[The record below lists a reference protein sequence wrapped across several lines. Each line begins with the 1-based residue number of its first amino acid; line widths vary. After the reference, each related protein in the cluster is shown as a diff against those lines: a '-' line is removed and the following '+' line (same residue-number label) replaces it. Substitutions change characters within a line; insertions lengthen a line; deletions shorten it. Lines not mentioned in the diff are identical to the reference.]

1 MDMTTN
7 DGSSTKDTNI
17 TNTTGLIQTGT
28 NVRPSTNTFKTK
40 TTNNETKTVNNKTK
54 TKTTNNETKT
64 ANIKTTTERNIETK
78 TEPTTET
85 STDRN
90 ATTKTKRD
98 TKATQSYI
106 TMDFDPPTT
115 MKEEQDLLSAM
126 YASACVPNTMRMSYD
141 MVEDML
147 TDHIDLMEGDDLEIC
162 NKDTELISI

>member
-54 TKTTNNETKT
+54 TT
-64 ANIKTTTERNIETK
+64 NIETT

-85 STDRN
+85 STDQN
-90 ATTKTKRD
+90 ATIKTKHD

>member
-1 MDMTTN
+1 MTTN

-40 TTNNETKTVNNKTK
+40 TTNNETKTVNN
-54 TKTTNNETKT
+54 ETRT

-85 STDRN
+85 STDQN
-90 ATTKTKRD
+90 ATTKTKQD

>member
-1 MDMTTN
+1 MDMKTN

-17 TNTTGLIQTGT
+17 TNTTGLTQTGT

-40 TTNNETKTVNNKTK
+40 TAND
-54 TKTTNNETKT
+54 ETKT
-64 ANIKTTTERNIETK
+64 ANDETKTANNETTTERNIETK
-78 TEPTTET
+78 TEQTTET
-85 STDRN
+85 STDQN
-90 ATTKTKRD
+90 KTAKPEHD

>member
-54 TKTTNNETKT
+54 TTNN
-64 ANIKTTTERNIETK
+64 KTTTERNIETK

-85 STDRN
+85 STDQN
-90 ATTKTKRD
+90 ATTKTKHD

>member
-1 MDMTTN
+1 MTTN

-40 TTNNETKTVNNKTK
+40 TTNNETKTTNKETR
-54 TKTTNNETKT
+54 TT
-64 ANIKTTTERNIETK
+64 NIKTTTERNIETK

-85 STDRN
+85 STDQN
-90 ATTKTKRD
+90 KTAKPEHD

>member
-1 MDMTTN
+1 MTTN

-40 TTNNETKTVNNKTK
+40 TTNNKTK
-54 TKTTNNETKT
+54 TENNETKT
-64 ANIKTTTERNIETK
+64 ERNIESK

-85 STDRN
+85 STDQN
-90 ATTKTKRD
+90 ATTKTKHD

>member
-1 MDMTTN
+1 MTTN
-7 DGSSTKDTNI
+7 DGSSTKDIKI
-17 TNTTGLIQTGT
+17 TNTTGLTQTGT

-40 TTNNETKTVNNKTK
+40 TTNKETR
-54 TKTTNNETKT
+54 TT
-64 ANIKTTTERNIETK
+64 NIKTTTERNIETK

-85 STDRN
+85 STDQN
-90 ATTKTKRD
+90 KTAKPEHD

>member
-1 MDMTTN
+1 MDMKTN

-40 TTNNETKTVNNKTK
+40 TAND
-54 TKTTNNETKT
+54 ETKT
-64 ANIKTTTERNIETK
+64 ANIKTTTERNKETK
-78 TEPTTET
+78 TEQTTET
-85 STDRN
+85 STDQN
-90 ATTKTKRD
+90 KTAKPEHD

>member
-54 TKTTNNETKT
+54 TT
-64 ANIKTTTERNIETK
+64 NIKTTTERNNVTK

-90 ATTKTKRD
+90 ATTKTKHD

>member
-1 MDMTTN
+1 MDMKTN

-17 TNTTGLIQTGT
+17 TNTTGLTQTGT

-40 TTNNETKTVNNKTK
+40 TTNNETKTA
-54 TKTTNNETKT
+54 NNE
-64 ANIKTTTERNIETK
+64 TTTERNIETK

-85 STDRN
+85 STDQN
-90 ATTKTKRD
+90 KTAKPEHD

>member
-40 TTNNETKTVNNKTK
+40 TANNE

-64 ANIKTTTERNIETK
+64 ANNETKTERNIETK

-85 STDRN
+85 STDQN
-90 ATTKTKRD
+90 ATTKTKHD

>member
-1 MDMTTN
+1 MTTN

-40 TTNNETKTVNNKTK
+40 TTNNETKT
-54 TKTTNNETKT
+54 TNNETKT
-64 ANIKTTTERNIETK
+64 ANNETKTERNNKTT

-90 ATTKTKRD
+90 ATTKTKHD
-98 TKATQSYI
+98 KKATQSYI

>member
-40 TTNNETKTVNNKTK
+40 TTNNETKTTNNKTK
-54 TKTTNNETKT
+54 TENNETKT

-85 STDRN
+85 STDQN
-90 ATTKTKRD
+90 ATTKTKHD

>member
-1 MDMTTN
+1 MTTN

-54 TKTTNNETKT
+54 TANNETK
-64 ANIKTTTERNIETK
+64 TERNIETT

-85 STDRN
+85 STDQN
-90 ATTKTKRD
+90 ATTKTKQD

>member
-1 MDMTTN
+1 MDMITN
-7 DGSSTKDTNI
+7 DGSSTKHTDI
-17 TNTTGLIQTGT
+17 TNTTGLTQTGT

-40 TTNNETKTVNNKTK
+40 TE
-54 TKTTNNETKT
+54 NNETKT
-64 ANIKTTTERNIETK
+64 ANNKTTTERNIKTTTERNNKTT

-90 ATTKTKRD
+90 ATTKTKHD

>member
-1 MDMTTN
+1 MTTN

-40 TTNNETKTVNNKTK
+40 TTNNETKT
-54 TKTTNNETKT
+54 TNNETKT

-85 STDRN
+85 STDQN
-90 ATTKTKRD
+90 ATTKTKQD
-98 TKATQSYI
+98 TKATKSYI

>member
-40 TTNNETKTVNNKTK
+40 TTYNETKTANNKTK
-54 TKTTNNETKT
+54 TT
-64 ANIKTTTERNIETK
+64 NIKTTTERNIESK

-85 STDRN
+85 STDPN
-90 ATTKTKRD
+90 ATTKTKHD

>member
-1 MDMTTN
+1 MKTN
-7 DGSSTKDTNI
+7 DGSSTKDINI
-17 TNTTGLIQTGT
+17 TNTTGLTQTGT

-40 TTNNETKTVNNKTK
+40 TANDETKTERNDE
-54 TKTTNNETKT
+54 TKTT
-64 ANIKTTTERNIETK
+64 NIKTTTERNKETT
-78 TEPTTET
+78 TEQTTET
-85 STDRN
+85 STDQN
-90 ATTKTKRD
+90 KTAKPEHD

>member
-1 MDMTTN
+1 MKTN

-17 TNTTGLIQTGT
+17 TNTTGLTQTGT

-40 TTNNETKTVNNKTK
+40 TANDETKS
-54 TKTTNNETKT
+54 
-64 ANIKTTTERNIETK
+64 ANIKTTTERNKETK
-78 TEPTTET
+78 TEQTTET
-85 STDRN
+85 STDQN
-90 ATTKTKRD
+90 KTAKPEHD

>member
-17 TNTTGLIQTGT
+17 TNTTELIQTGT

-40 TTNNETKTVNNKTK
+40 TTNNETKTTNKETR
-54 TKTTNNETKT
+54 TT
-64 ANIKTTTERNIETK
+64 NIKTTTERNIETK

-85 STDRN
+85 STDQN
-90 ATTKTKRD
+90 KTAKPEHD

>member
-17 TNTTGLIQTGT
+17 TNTTGQTQTGT

-40 TTNNETKTVNNKTK
+40 TA
-54 TKTTNNETKT
+54 NNETKT
-64 ANIKTTTERNIETK
+64 ANNETKTANNETTTANNETTTERNIETK
-78 TEPTTET
+78 TEQTTET
-85 STDRN
+85 STDQN
-90 ATTKTKRD
+90 KTAKPEHD

>member
-1 MDMTTN
+1 MTTN
-7 DGSSTKDTNI
+7 DGSSTKHTDI
-17 TNTTGLIQTGT
+17 TNTTGLTQTGT

-40 TTNNETKTVNNKTK
+40 TANNETKATNNKTK
-54 TKTTNNETKT
+54 T
-64 ANIKTTTERNIETK
+64 ANIETK

-85 STDRN
+85 STDQN
-90 ATTKTKRD
+90 ATTKTKQD

>member
-1 MDMTTN
+1 MTTN

-40 TTNNETKTVNNKTK
+40 TTNNETKTTNNK
-54 TKTTNNETKT
+54 TKT
-64 ANIKTTTERNIETK
+64 ANIKTTTERNIESK

-85 STDRN
+85 STDQN
-90 ATTKTKRD
+90 ATTKTKHD

>member
-1 MDMTTN
+1 MKTN

-17 TNTTGLIQTGT
+17 TNTTGLTQTGT

-40 TTNNETKTVNNKTK
+40 TANNKTK
-54 TKTTNNETKT
+54 TANNKTKTANNETKT
-64 ANIKTTTERNIETK
+64 ANIETK
-78 TEPTTET
+78 TEQTTET
-85 STDRN
+85 STDQN
-90 ATTKTKRD
+90 KTAKPEHD

>member
-1 MDMTTN
+1 MTTN

-40 TTNNETKTVNNKTK
+40 TTNNETKSAND
-54 TKTTNNETKT
+54 ETKT
-64 ANIKTTTERNIETK
+64 ANNETTTERNIETK

-85 STDRN
+85 STDQN
-90 ATTKTKRD
+90 ATTKTKHD

>member
-40 TTNNETKTVNNKTK
+40 TTNNETKSANDETK
-54 TKTTNNETKT
+54 TANNETKT
-64 ANIKTTTERNIETK
+64 ANNETK

-85 STDRN
+85 STDQN
-90 ATTKTKRD
+90 KTAKPEHD

-126 YASACVPNTMRMSYD
+126 YASAYVPNTMRMSYD

>member
-17 TNTTGLIQTGT
+17 TNTTGLIQTGI

-40 TTNNETKTVNNKTK
+40 TTNNETKTENNKTK
-54 TKTTNNETKT
+54 TANNETK
-64 ANIKTTTERNIETK
+64 TERNIETK

-85 STDRN
+85 STDQN
-90 ATTKTKRD
+90 ATTKTKHD

>member
-40 TTNNETKTVNNKTK
+40 TTNNETKTA
-54 TKTTNNETKT
+54 NNETKT
-64 ANIKTTTERNIETK
+64 TNIKTTTERNIETK

-90 ATTKTKRD
+90 ATTKTKHD
-98 TKATQSYI
+98 TKATKSYI

>member
-40 TTNNETKTVNNKTK
+40 TTNNETR
-54 TKTTNNETKT
+54 TT
-64 ANIKTTTERNIETK
+64 NIKTTTERNIKTK

-85 STDRN
+85 STDQN
-90 ATTKTKRD
+90 KTAKPEHD

>member
-7 DGSSTKDTNI
+7 DGSSTKHTDI
-17 TNTTGLIQTGT
+17 TNTTGLTQTGT

-40 TTNNETKTVNNKTK
+40 TE
-54 TKTTNNETKT
+54 NNETKT
-64 ANIKTTTERNIETK
+64 ANNETKTENIKTTTK
-78 TEPTTET
+78 PTTET

-90 ATTKTKRD
+90 ATTKTKHD
-98 TKATQSYI
+98 KKATQSYI

>member
-1 MDMTTN
+1 MTTN

-54 TKTTNNETKT
+54 T

-85 STDRN
+85 STDQN
-90 ATTKTKRD
+90 ATTKTKHD

>member
-17 TNTTGLIQTGT
+17 TNTTELIQTGT

-40 TTNNETKTVNNKTK
+40 TTNNK
-54 TKTTNNETKT
+54 TKTTNNKTKT
-64 ANIKTTTERNIETK
+64 ENNETTTERNIETK

-85 STDRN
+85 STDQN
-90 ATTKTKRD
+90 ATTKTKQD

>member
-1 MDMTTN
+1 MTTN

-40 TTNNETKTVNNKTK
+40 TTNNETKTT
-54 TKTTNNETKT
+54 
-64 ANIKTTTERNIETK
+64 NIKTTTERNIETK

-85 STDRN
+85 STDQN
-90 ATTKTKRD
+90 ATTKTKQD

>member
-1 MDMTTN
+1 MTTN

-17 TNTTGLIQTGT
+17 TNTTELIQSGT

-40 TTNNETKTVNNKTK
+40 TTNNETKTANNKTK
-54 TKTTNNETKT
+54 TENNE
-64 ANIKTTTERNIETK
+64 TTTERNIETK

-85 STDRN
+85 STDQN
-90 ATTKTKRD
+90 ATTKTKHE

>member
-17 TNTTGLIQTGT
+17 TNTTGLTQTGT

-40 TTNNETKTVNNKTK
+40 TTNNETKTA
-54 TKTTNNETKT
+54 NNE
-64 ANIKTTTERNIETK
+64 TTTERNIESK

-90 ATTKTKRD
+90 ATTKTKHD

>member
-54 TKTTNNETKT
+54 TANNE
-64 ANIKTTTERNIETK
+64 TTTERNIETK

-85 STDRN
+85 STDQN
-90 ATTKTKRD
+90 ATTKTKHD

>member
-1 MDMTTN
+1 MDMKTN

-17 TNTTGLIQTGT
+17 TNTTGLTQTGT

-40 TTNNETKTVNNKTK
+40 TTNNETKTA
-54 TKTTNNETKT
+54 NNETKT
-64 ANIKTTTERNIETK
+64 ANNVTK

-85 STDRN
+85 STDQN
-90 ATTKTKRD
+90 ATTKTKHD

>member
-1 MDMTTN
+1 MTTN

-17 TNTTGLIQTGT
+17 TNTTELIQTGT

-40 TTNNETKTVNNKTK
+40 TTNNETKTT
-54 TKTTNNETKT
+54 
-64 ANIKTTTERNIETK
+64 NIKTTTERNIESKTERNIETK

-85 STDRN
+85 STDQN
-90 ATTKTKRD
+90 ATTKTKHD

>member
-17 TNTTGLIQTGT
+17 TNTTELIQTGT

-40 TTNNETKTVNNKTK
+40 TTNNETKTANNKTK
-54 TKTTNNETKT
+54 TT
-64 ANIKTTTERNIETK
+64 NIKTKTERNIETK

-85 STDRN
+85 STDQN
-90 ATTKTKRD
+90 ATTKTKQD

>member
-7 DGSSTKDTNI
+7 DGSSTKDINI

-40 TTNNETKTVNNKTK
+40 TTNDETKTVNNKTK
-54 TKTTNNETKT
+54 TANNETKT
-64 ANIKTTTERNIETK
+64 ANIETK
-78 TEPTTET
+78 TEQTTET
-85 STDRN
+85 STDQN
-90 ATTKTKRD
+90 KTAKPEHD